1 MRNIL
6 RAYYGVMTASAGPI
20 APADGLDR
28 DLGWAIGVV
37 SRGYRQRAM
46 GAVEG
51 LPAGPRGYHVLCA
64 VSEGAPRSQLALA
77 RRLGLDKT
85 VMTHLVDDLEQAGM
99 VTRRPD
105 PRDRRARQVVITAG
119 GARALAQARAQV
131 TAAEAHLLAG
141 LSAEESAVLR
151 GLMERVARH
160 AQAAAGP
167 AGDSVCEPVKAGA
180 MGAALGR
187 L

>member
-1 MRNIL
+1 
-6 RAYYGVMTASAGPI
+6 MTASADLI

-64 VSEGAPRSQLALA
+64 VSEGVPRSQLALA

-85 VMTHLVDDLEQAGM
+85 VMTHLIDDLEQAGM

-105 PRDRRARQVVITAG
+105 PRDRRARQVVITAD
-119 GARALAQARAQV
+119 GARALVQAREQV
-131 TAAEAHLLAG
+131 AVAEAGLLAG
-141 LSAEESAVLR
+141 LSAEESRALR
-151 GLMERVARH
+151 ALMGRVARQ
-160 AQAAAGP
+160 AQASAGQ
-167 AGDSVCEPVKAGA
+167 AGDS
-180 MGAALGR
+180 AASDCA
-187 L
+187 